1 MGELG
6 FAETDLTFD
15 QCVFQD
21 GTADNKEVKSV
32 EERHHVALQEK
43 VCNSTRREHY
53 RARNDHTPENNLISR
68 FCKRLRAKVLS
79 PRMSL
84 RTSS

>member
-1 MGELG
+1 MEELG

-32 EERHHVALQEK
+32 EEGDHVALQEK

-53 RARNDHTPENNLISR
+53 RAR
-68 FCKRLRAKVLS
+68 
-79 PRMSL
+79 
-84 RTSS
+84 

>member
-1 MGELG
+1 MEELG

-32 EERHHVALQEK
+32 EEGDHVALQEK
-43 VCNSTRREHY
+43 
-53 RARNDHTPENNLISR
+53 L
-68 FCKRLRAKVLS
+68 
-79 PRMSL
+79 
-84 RTSS
+84 